1 MKDISRQINECT
13 LDIDDIINGRL
24 IPYSEVIGSDS
35 ILNGGDKCSF
45 EFEYNGQTYFVEDR
59 YCPNPACLC
68 NEVNL
73 AFLKLI
79 IIEDGEDALVSDYFT
94 ASFSF
99 QEELK
104 IKELLGAQN
113 SDAKAILSKWY
124 TLYPNIIDEFKKRN
138 SIIKDIAKRSLKGKD
153 DLNEIKTNGQAQQ
166 ALSTAAIDDFNTE
179 LEDFPVMIT
188 DIPKKGRGVIAK
200 KNIAAGTILLKEKP
214 EIVVR
219 VEGDIDIISVV
230 ESTFLQLIE
239 LPQEKFYSVL
249 KKLCCLYPTNQTNA
263 KQNPTKYVN
272 EFEADK
278 LYLIVEKIMTD
289 NIIPSNKMLDI
300 RTMVGLPNNSSNIL
314 LILVILRL
322 TMTGIFDKQERE
334 REGEALAVIT
344 SFFNHSCFPNSSI
357 LFHHRLN
364 EYEIIANR
372 NIKKGEEIFFTYIA
386 LYQYT
391 NERRDELMYNYGFH
405 CDCPRCQK
413 DLSCPSELDL
423 MPPIIQTNLT
433 DTQKDDKSDF
443 LEQLYHETEQQY
455 YTEFI
460 SGDKKHTRS
469 INMANEWLK
478 HSEGFYAPL
487 HPYFFKL
494 TEFLGRTYCEVEEYD
509 KAIKYFEKS
518 IQIMDKVFPEFWFR
532 KSCSLSSLG
541 KIYRHIGQIEKAQKI
556 EERSQRLLL
565 ITRGQEYWDDGS
577 SDICNF

>member
-1 MKDISRQINECT
+1 MKDISRQNDECT
-13 LDIDDIINGRL
+13 LDIDDITNGRL
-24 IPYSEVIGSDS
+24 ISYSEIIGNDS
-35 ILNGGDKCSF
+35 ILNGGDECSF

-59 YCPNPACLC
+59 YCPNPACQC
-68 NEVNL
+68 NKVNL
-73 AFLKLI
+73 VFLKLT
-79 IIEDGEDALVSDYFT
+79 IIEDREDALISNYFT

-99 QEELK
+99 QEELE
-104 IKELLGAQN
+104 IKELLDARN
-113 SDAKAILSKWY
+113 SDAKAILSKWH
-124 TLYPNIIDEFKKRN
+124 TLYPNIIDEFKERN
-138 SIIKDIAKRSLKGKD
+138 SIIKDIVKRSLEGKD
-153 DLNEIKTNGQAQQ
+153 DLDEIKTNRQVQQ
-166 ALSTAAIDDFNTE
+166 TFSKATIDDFNTE

-188 DIPKKGRGVIAK
+188 DIPKHGRGVIAK
-200 KNIAAGTILLKEKP
+200 KDVTAGTILLKEKP

-219 VEGDIDIISVV
+219 VGGDIDIISVV

-239 LPQEKFYSVL
+239 LPQENFYSVL
-249 KKLCCLYPTNQTNA
+249 KKLYCLYPTNQTNA

-278 LYLIVEKIMTD
+278 LYFMVERLMAD
-289 NIIPSNKMLDI
+289 NIIPPEKMLDI
-300 RTMVGLPNNSSNIL
+300 RTMVGVSNNSSNIL

-322 TMTGIFDKQERE
+322 TMTGIFDDQESE
-334 REGEALAVIT
+334 RDGEALAVIT

-357 LFHHRLN
+357 FFHHRLN
-364 EYEIIANR
+364 EYEVIANR

-391 NERRDELMYNYGFH
+391 NESRDELMYNYGFH

-413 DLSCPSELDL
+413 DLSCTSELDL
-423 MPPIIQTNLT
+423 MPPIIQTNLN
-433 DTQKDDKSDF
+433 DTEKDDKSDF

-455 YTEFI
+455 YTEFM

-469 INMANEWLK
+469 INLANEWLK
-478 HSEGFYAPL
+478 HSEGFFAPL

-494 TEFLGRTYCEVEEYD
+494 TEFLGRTYCEVGEYD
-509 KAIKYFEKS
+509 KAIKSFEKS
-518 IQIMDKVFPEFWFR
+518 IQIMDKVFPDFWFR

-541 KIYRHIGQIEKAQKI
+541 KIYRYIGQIEKAQKI

-577 SDICNF
+577 SYVCNF